1 MVLINITRL
10 ASTNYPAELVIRNI
24 LGKLFQKRFQEHL
37 NDFNNKYGKSK
48 FAQHLINNKHAMGP
62 IEDVMKVLH
71 TVNKGGIMNTLEN
84 FHIYKETKVDNQ
96 MIGEQ

>member
-1 MVLINITRL
+1 
-10 ASTNYPAELVIRNI
+10 
-24 LGKLFQKRFQEHL
+24 
-37 NDFNNKYGKSK
+37 
-48 FAQHLINNKHAMGP
+48 MGP